1 LDFKIR
7 DIQNKIKIIKTE
19 TQPNKI
25 TEMAQQEKKKPL
37 KIPHISTKSQP
48 YKSDWLRN
56 KTTTGRW
63 IEIP

>member
-25 TEMAQQEKKKPL
+25 TEMAQQERKKKPL

-56 KTTTGRW
+56 PLKVW
-63 IEIP
+63 HLSL